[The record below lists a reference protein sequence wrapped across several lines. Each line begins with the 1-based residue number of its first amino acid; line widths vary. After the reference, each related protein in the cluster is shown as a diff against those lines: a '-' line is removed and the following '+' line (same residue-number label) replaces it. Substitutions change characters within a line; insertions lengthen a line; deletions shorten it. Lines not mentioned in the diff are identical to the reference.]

1 MAATAIAG
9 PQGRVDIVF
18 DMVTP
23 TVAASETFSLKVT
36 RAFRVIGARVIC
48 ETAAVNGLIDVRK
61 GASSVTGTIPCA
73 TLNAVADG
81 GVVDNAFS
89 TFAIG
94 DTLNIIAT
102 APAASVRG
110 IVIVQTVPV
119 PFANQAT
126 VTGV

>member
-1 MAATAIAG
+1 VAATAIAG

-23 TVAASETFSLKVT
+23 TVAASETLSLKLT

-94 DTLNIIAT
+94 DTLNIVAT
-102 APAASVRG
+102 APGASVRG

-119 PFANQAT
+119 PFANQTT

>member
-1 MAATAIAG
+1 MPATAAYG

-18 DMVTP
+18 DMATA
-23 TVAASETFSLKVT
+23 TTAASETLSIKVT
-36 RAFRVIGARVIC
+36 RAFRVVGVRVIC
-48 ETAAVNGLIDVRK
+48 ETAAVNGLIDVLK

-81 GVVDNAFS
+81 GVVDNTVS
-89 TFAIG
+89 TFAVG
-94 DTLNIIAT
+94 DVLNITAT
-102 APAASVRG
+102 APGAGVRG